1 MGFAVATVAQGQ
13 AMDGGPFNRLA
24 HQLAKLTGKRPQ
36 YRDPGF
42 AHAHIALR
50 EELLE
55 TFAHEEA
62 MP

>member
-1 MGFAVATVAQGQ
+1 
-13 AMDGGPFNRLA
+13 MDGGPFNRLA
-24 HQLAKLTGKRPQ
+24 HQLAKLTGKRPR
-36 YRDPGF
+36 YRDPEF

-62 MP
+62 TR